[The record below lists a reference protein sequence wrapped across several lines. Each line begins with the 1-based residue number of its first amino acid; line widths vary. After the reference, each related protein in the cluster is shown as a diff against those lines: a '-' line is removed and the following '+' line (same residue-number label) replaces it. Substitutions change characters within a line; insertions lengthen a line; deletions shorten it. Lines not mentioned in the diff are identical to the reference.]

1 MNKSTITLLSVVGI
15 LVVAVLYFVSAGN
28 SLVALDEQVNTAS
41 SQVDNVYQRRADL
54 IPNLVSTVKGYATH
68 EEKVLTEVT
77 EARAKVG
84 QINFSSVKNADDMK
98 KFEQSQGDLTNS
110 LSHLMVV
117 SEKYPDL
124 KANQNF
130 LELQSQLE
138 GTENRITVERQ
149 RFNEAVQQFNTA
161 VRQFPRSVIAGM
173 KGMRDRPYFQAK

>member
-1 MNKSTITLLSVVGI
+1 
-15 LVVAVLYFVSAGN
+15 
-28 SLVALDEQVNTAS
+28 
-41 SQVDNVYQRRADL
+41 
-54 IPNLVSTVKGYATH
+54 
-68 EEKVLTEVT
+68 
-77 EARAKVG
+77 
-84 QINFSSVKNADDMK
+84 MK

-161 VRQFPRSVIAGM
+161 VRQFPRSIIAGM
-173 KGMRDRPYFQAK
+173 KGMRDRPYFQAKKGADEAPKVSF